1 MSRTRRF
8 ASNTSA
14 LAALALVLSFPVSS
28 CAQAGGGQEG
38 VQAPGESDPL
48 YSDDFDRELEA
59 QPSGFPDPFE
69 PVNRGTL
76 HFNRFLDRVLL
87 DPVTHVYDFIIPELA
102 EPAIRRMF
110 QHFAT
115 PAELFN
121 ELLQLRFRHAGGTA
135 VRFVVNS
142 SVGVVGLFD
151 FARCEGFV
159 HHHAD
164 FGQTLA
170 GYGIPSGPYLIVP
183 IFGPSNVRD
192 GFGNLVDGF
201 LHPARYFLGPAQ
213 QLTFGSGAGLAAREK
228 HYKALNELE
237 KSTIDFYAAL
247 RNAFYQARIAEIE
260 EGVDRDIVVPP
271 QAESDAP
278 CTPTLD
284 SAEERHV
291 GGPVPRGLPADPVSR
306 WRHPTSSL

>member
-1 MSRTRRF
+1 
-8 ASNTSA
+8 
-14 LAALALVLSFPVSS
+14 
-28 CAQAGGGQEG
+28 
-38 VQAPGESDPL
+38 
-48 YSDDFDRELEA
+48 
-59 QPSGFPDPFE
+59 
-69 PVNRGTL
+69 
-76 HFNRFLDRVLL
+76 VLL
-87 DPVTHVYDFIIPELA
+87 DPVTHVYDFLIPELA

-115 PAELFN
+115 PAELLN
-121 ELLQLRFRHAGGTA
+121 EVLQLRFHHAGGTLL
-135 VRFVVNS
+135 RFVVNS

-170 GYGIPSGPYLIVP
+170 KYGIPSGPYLIVP

-192 GFGNLVDGF
+192 GIGDLVDGF
-201 LHPARYFLGPAQ
+201 LHPARYFPRSRATAHVRKRRGTGGPREALQ
-213 QLTFGSGAGLAAREK
+213 GAERAREE
-228 HYKALNELE
+228 HDRFLRG
-237 KSTIDFYAAL
+237 AAQRVL
-247 RNAFYQARIAEIE
+247 PGTHRR
-260 EGVDRDIVVPP
+260 DRGRRGPRHRRP
-271 QAESDAP
+271 AAGESDAP